1 MGTALQYVSNGTLS
15 MTCKFQSQVA
25 SLLVMQYIELAAYA
39 VLFTDTSVITT
50 AAYISK
56 ADVYLYIDLILP
68 HQE

>member
-15 MTCKFQSQVA
+15 MTCKFQSKVGQ
-25 SLLVMQYIELAAYA
+25 LVMQYIELAAYA
-39 VLFTDTSVITT
+39 VLFTDTSVIAT
-50 AAYISK
+50 AAHISK